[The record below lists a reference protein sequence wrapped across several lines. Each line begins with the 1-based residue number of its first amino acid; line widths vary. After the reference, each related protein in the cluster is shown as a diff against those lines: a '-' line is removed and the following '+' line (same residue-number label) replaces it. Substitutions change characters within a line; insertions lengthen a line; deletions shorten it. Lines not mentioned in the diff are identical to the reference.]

1 VKRKHVSVAKASCN
15 YKEEFR
21 YHLQDMERDARAQVI
36 NAVNLTWRMLY
47 LTRLEVKREQ
57 GRKVIT
63 RFLFIIELHI
73 YMHVCSH
80 ELNYG

>member
-1 VKRKHVSVAKASCN
+1 MKKKHVSVAKASCN

-47 LTRLEVKREQ
+47 LTRLDVK
-57 GRKVIT
+57 T
-63 RFLFIIELHI
+63 
-73 YMHVCSH
+73 
-80 ELNYG
+80 